1 MSTGNSDI
9 EMDAESDDDGYYDYY
24 NAEEDSFELEP
35 TDPKKSDPEYFEFKC
50 LTADEVERF
59 LSENVET
66 LCASLPVI
74 FISVF

>member
-9 EMDAESDDDGYYDYY
+9 EVDAESDDDGYYDYY
-24 NAEEDSFELEP
+24 NYEDCEEP

-50 LTADEVERF
+50 LTKEEVERF
-59 LSENVET
+59 LNESVEI

-74 FISVF
+74 ITQFYY